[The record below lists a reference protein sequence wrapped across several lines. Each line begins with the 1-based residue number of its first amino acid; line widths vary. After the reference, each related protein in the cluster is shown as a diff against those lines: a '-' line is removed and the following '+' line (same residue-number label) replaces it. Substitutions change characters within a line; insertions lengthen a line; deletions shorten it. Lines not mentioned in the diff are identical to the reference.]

1 MTSAPAYGW
10 YGDDFTGATDTLATI
25 ARRGYR
31 AFLFLSIPGVRRLAE
46 VGELDAIG
54 IAGAARAMAPATM
67 EEELQRV
74 GRFFRESGV
83 SLLHY
88 KCCSTFDSAASVGNI
103 ATAITTLRRFV
114 NRPIVPVLGGQ
125 PSLGRYCAFSNLFAA
140 GNGSVHRLDRHPT
153 MSSHP
158 STPMSEA
165 DLARHLEALGLGT
178 VAGIHW
184 PAIETRNIQAEW
196 DARSASSPDA
206 ILFDVLSDTHLDCIG
221 AFLRATASTG
231 SRLAVGAS
239 SVAEA
244 WFSQDID
251 GAQRIAP
258 SSRVSTTPG
267 PALGFVGSLSPL
279 TRIQVDTARS
289 YRLVHADPREI
300 MTSDSA
306 AERVVN
312 EVSGLLREGR
322 NVLVSTVPAEGDA
335 RVEGNNGGTIADRSA
350 VIVDRVLKKVP
361 VKRVA
366 IAGGDT
372 SSRIA
377 QGLGFWGLSY
387 HSQISNGVALCQS
400 RSEIPERDR
409 MLLMLKGGQMGDV
422 DLFERFLTA

>member
-1 MTSAPAYGW
+1 MTATPAYGW

-25 ARRGYR
+25 ARRGYK
-31 AFLFLSIPGVRRLAE
+31 AFLFLSVPEVPQLDE

-54 IAGAARAMAPATM
+54 IAGAARAMAPAAM
-67 EEELQRV
+67 EDELRRV
-74 GRFFRESGV
+74 GCFFRESGV

-88 KCCSTFDSAASVGNI
+88 KCCSTFDSAPHVGNI
-103 ATAITTLRRFV
+103 AVAVATLKRFV
-114 NRPIVPVLGGQ
+114 DDPQALVLGGQ
-125 PSLGRYCAFSNLFAA
+125 PSLSRYCAFSNLFAA

-184 PAIETRNIQAEW
+184 PAIETSNIQAEW
-196 DARSASSPDA
+196 DVRSASGPDA
-206 ILFDVLSDTHLDCIG
+206 ILFDALSDAHLDRIG
-221 AFLRATASTG
+221 SFLRATASTG

-258 SSRVSTTPG
+258 SSRVSNMPG
-267 PALGFVGSLSPL
+267 PVLGFVGSLSPL
-279 TRIQVDTARS
+279 TRIQVDAARS

-300 MTSDSA
+300 TTSDSA
-306 AERVVN
+306 AERVVD

-322 NVLVSTVPAEGDA
+322 NVLVSTVPIESA
-335 RVEGNNGGTIADRSA
+335 RLDGNDGGTIADRSA

-377 QGLGFWGLSY
+377 QSLGFWGLAY

-400 RSEIPERDR
+400 RSEIPERDE

-422 DLFERFLTA
+422 DLFERFLAA

>member
-31 AFLFLSIPGVRRLAE
+31 AFLFLSIPEVRRLAE

-54 IAGAARAMAPATM
+54 IAGAARAIAPAAM
-67 EEELQRV
+67 GEELQRV

-88 KCCSTFDSAASVGNI
+88 KCCSTFDSAPHVGNV
-103 ATAITTLRRFV
+103 ATAITTLKHFV
-114 NRPIVPVLGGQ
+114 DDPLVPILGGQ

-140 GNGSVHRLDRHPT
+140 GNGSVYRLDRHPT

-158 STPMSEA
+158 STPMNEA
-165 DLARHLEALGLGT
+165 DLVRHLEALGLGT

-184 PAIETRNIQAEW
+184 PAMEMGNIQAEW
-196 DARSASSPDA
+196 DACSAFSPDA
-206 ILFDVLSDTHLDCIG
+206 ILFDVLSDTHLDRIG
-221 AFLRATASTG
+221 AFFRATASTG

-244 WFSQDID
+244 WFSQEADD
-251 GAQRIAP
+251 VKPIAP
-258 SSRVSTTPG
+258 RSRISTAHG

-289 YRLVHADPREI
+289 YRLVHADPQEI
-300 MTSDSA
+300 VTSDSA

-322 NVLVSTVPAEGDA
+322 NVLVSTVPAEGGTRLD
-335 RVEGNNGGTIADRSA
+335 GHGGGAIADRSA
-350 VIVDRVLKKVP
+350 IIVDRVLKKVP

-387 HSQISNGVALCQS
+387 HSQISNGVALCQT
-400 RSEIPERDR
+400 RSGIPERDQ